1 MKKALAKDRC
11 NFFYVLED
19 AANAVP
25 NRVYLVYQGKE
36 WTYKE
41 VKLQAQRFGN
51 YFLSL
56 GVKSKGMGS
65 VITIIDVVADH
76 VAMDFTNKPEFLF
89 VMLGLLAIGA
99 IPALINFNLK
109 SKTLMHCITAAD
121 SKLFIFDC
129 EIASNVEGIKESLA
143 QAGIRS
149 ICLLDDATHTPPEN
163 TSWTECV
170 STQHIST
177 QCSTERP
184 PDSMRSGAKPI
195 DMELLMFTSGT
206 TGLPKPAIVSFNKL
220 GGAPILFYRWAG
232 VTSRDRFYSCMPL
245 YHATALL
252 LGAAMMI
259 RARGTFILGHKFGLR
274 KFWEEVRESKATYI
288 QYVGEMCRYLL
299 SAPPSER
306 DKDHC
311 VKIAFGNGM
320 RPDVWNRFRNR
331 FGIDTIAELYAATG
345 LIPRLNL
352 TDGKREMERK

>member
-1 MKKALAKDRC
+1 MKKALAQDRC

-36 WTYKE
+36 WSYKE
-41 VKLQAQRFGN
+41 FKLQAQRFGN

-56 GVKSKGMGS
+56 GVKPRGMS
-65 VITIIDVVADH
+65 SNITVIDVVADH

-99 IPALINFNLK
+99 VPVLINFNLT
-109 SKTLMHCITAAD
+109 SKPLLHCITVAD

-129 EIASNVEGIKESLA
+129 EIASNVEGIKESLT

-149 ICLLDDATHTPPEN
+149 ICLLDDDTPTPPEN
-163 TSWTECV
+163 TTWTECV
-170 STQHIST
+170 STQHVST
-177 QCSTERP
+177 QCSAERP
-184 PDSMRSGAKPI
+184 PDSMRSGAKLI
-195 DMELLMFTSGT
+195 DMEMLMFTSGT
-206 TGLPKPAIVSFNKL
+206 TGLPKPAIISYNKL

-232 VTSRDRFYSCMPL
+232 ITSSDRFYSCMPL

-252 LGAAMMI
+252 LAAAMMI
-259 RARGTFILGHKFGLR
+259 RAQGTFILGHKFGLQT
-274 KFWEEVRESKATYI
+274 FWEEVRESKATCI

-306 DKDHC
+306 DKNHC
-311 VKIAFGNGM
+311 VKIALGNGM
-320 RPDVWNRFRNR
+320 RPEVWNRFRDR

-345 LIPRLNL
+345 LIHPLKL
-352 TDGKREMERK
+352 TDG